1 MNTSSTSEQ
10 FPGRLLP
17 RSSDD
22 SGYVMLMAMFAII
35 IGVGAVM
42 LIFSSALFT
51 VRQTKLGRE
60 RVQSTATAEAG
71 LDSAFAALEQ
81 STDVAFQV
89 DEIDPETATGWTV
102 LVRGTS
108 GPADDG
114 VTSISWL
121 EGGLALGLAI
131 TASTIAGRVV
141 SGTIKS

>member
-1 MNTSSTSEQ
+1 MMTEPQPVTYFSRLDADECWALISECEV
-10 FPGRLLP
+10 GRVAWASAEGISVVP
-17 RSSDD
+17 VNFRVVD
-22 SGYVMLMAMFAII
+22 
-35 IGVGAVM
+35 GVIVFRTTPESF
-42 LIFSSALFT
+42 L
-51 VRQTKLGRE
+51 
-60 RVQSTATAEAG
+60 
-71 LDSAFAALEQ
+71 AALEQ

>member
-1 MNTSSTSEQ
+1 MMTEPQPVTYFSRLDADECWALIAECEVGRVAWASSEGISVVPVN
-10 FPGRLLP
+10 FRVV
-17 RSSDD
+17 D
-22 SGYVMLMAMFAII
+22 
-35 IGVGAVM
+35 GVIVFHTTPESF
-42 LIFSSALFT
+42 L
-51 VRQTKLGRE
+51 
-60 RVQSTATAEAG
+60 
-71 LDSAFAALEQ
+71 AALEQ

-108 GPADDG
+108 GPADGG

-131 TASTIAGRVV
+131 TASSIAGRVV